1 MLSIF
6 VHIVHVLRL
15 WPPFALLW
23 IWTHNGANMDTAR
36 AVSAFG
42 CVYSPRVVLLLFF
55 LFGRVAALA
64 YGGRSCVRRGLVQAL
79 Q

>member
-1 MLSIF
+1 
-6 VHIVHVLRL
+6 
-15 WPPFALLW
+15 
-23 IWTHNGANMDTAR
+23 MDTAR

-64 YGGRSCVRRGLVQAL
+64 YGGRLRLWRRCCSCVRRGLVQSL

>member
-1 MLSIF
+1 
-6 VHIVHVLRL
+6 
-15 WPPFALLW
+15 
-23 IWTHNGANMDTAR
+23 MDTAR

-64 YGGRSCVRRGLVQAL
+64 YGGRLRLWRRCSSCVRRGLVQSL

>member
-1 MLSIF
+1 
-6 VHIVHVLRL
+6 
-15 WPPFALLW
+15 
-23 IWTHNGANMDTAR
+23 MDTAR

-64 YGGRSCVRRGLVQAL
+64 YGGRLRLWRRCYSCVRRGLVQSL